1 MTDLDRLGKRGSY
14 RLGRLRAQGV
24 GQLAPPL
31 PSRPSFARSRRRG
44 SLVLWLAG
52 WVTLT
57 ALLAAGAAM
66 GVSFL
71 PCAAGLLAGFVTR
84 SGGWR
89 LRPSLIAVIIT
100 ALAGWG
106 VPLGWSLAGLAAG
119 SATGSG
125 PGSGGQPAGASA
137 RAITELTGRPASVA
151 VMFAVSLF
159 VAVIQALAGAWLGRV
174 LAPRPAASPLWA
186 TPPDSAEH
194 VTFSADSAEN
204 LTRT

>member
-1 MTDLDRLGKRGSY
+1 MTDHKRLGKRGSY

-24 GQLAPPL
+24 GQLTPPL
-31 PSRPSFARSRRRG
+31 PSRPSFTRSRHRG

-57 ALLAAGAAM
+57 ALLAAGAAA
-66 GVSFL
+66 GVWFV
-71 PCAAGLLAGFVTR
+71 PYAAGLLAGFVTG

-106 VPLGWSLAGLAAG
+106 VPLGWSLAGSAAG
-119 SATGSG
+119 SGS
-125 PGSGGQPAGASA
+125 GSGGQPAGATA
-137 RAITELTGRPASVA
+137 RAIAELTGRPASVA

-159 VAVIQALAGAWLGRV
+159 VAVIQALAGERRCTTRPGVQSVQNRRFFLGR
-174 LAPRPAASPLWA
+174 LKP
-186 TPPDSAEH
+186 
-194 VTFSADSAEN
+194 
-204 LTRT
+204 